1 MPGDVKLIV
10 TLLPK
15 LQFPNGPGLP
25 ALTVRVTLFP
35 LTMSS
40 GPFVG
45 HGMLVGAGSVGKA
58 VMAIA
63 RGGFGLTVIAN
74 SRNARSLPE
83 DVRFVS
89 VDELVAEEHK
99 LRSKSSGQGLSQ
111 DDRNRLRLLEE
122 QLDQCWDLLRQRR
135 ARTEAG
141 EDPSEAHVRSRNEVE
156 GYLQ

>member
-1 MPGDVKLIV
+1 MAEDTP
-10 TLLPK
+10 
-15 LQFPNGPGLP
+15 
-25 ALTVRVTLFP
+25 
-35 LTMSS
+35 S
-40 GPFVG
+40 GEILG
-45 HGMLVGAGSVGKA
+45 
-58 VMAIA
+58 
-63 RGGFGLTVIAN
+63 R
-74 SRNARSLPE
+74 
-83 DVRFVS
+83 